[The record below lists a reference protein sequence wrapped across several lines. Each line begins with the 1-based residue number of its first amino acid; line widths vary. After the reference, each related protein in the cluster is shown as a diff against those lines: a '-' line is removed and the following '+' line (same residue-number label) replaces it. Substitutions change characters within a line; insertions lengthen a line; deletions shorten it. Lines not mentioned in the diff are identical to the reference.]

1 MITPDD
7 VLLQMLQTE
16 QMTFEEYIK
25 SQEPPSETIDRLS
38 LSAEGM
44 PSQFAQSSGFWHGN
58 RQSPPIRR
66 IITNYWRNWFLHKII
81 VP

>member
-25 SQEPPSETIDRLS
+25 SQEPPSETIDRL
-38 LSAEGM
+38 
-44 PSQFAQSSGFWHGN
+44 
-58 RQSPPIRR
+58 RR
-66 IITNYWRNWFLHKII
+66 AIEKYEISRK
-81 VP
+81 